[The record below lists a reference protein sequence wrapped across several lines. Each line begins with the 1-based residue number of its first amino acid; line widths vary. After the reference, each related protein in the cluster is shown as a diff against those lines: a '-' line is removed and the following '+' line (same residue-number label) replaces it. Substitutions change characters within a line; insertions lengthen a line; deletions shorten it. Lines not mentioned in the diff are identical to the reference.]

1 MPKIDAKT
9 LRVAVTIAG
18 YDFTCP
24 QPYASGHCLNE
35 GEAEALNTLFADRVR
50 TNCARTVKDIE
61 NNAHDLWGKDPRE
74 SAEFRESLQEEI
86 DVYAARYSFASR
98 SDPIRRKALELAK
111 DAIRKQAGDDGF
123 VLTIDSVNSKAE
135 AVIASGRYPAFMETA
150 RKFIELQREVA
161 EEELGK

>member
-24 QPYASGHCLNE
+24 QPFSAGHPLSE

-50 TNCARTVKDIE
+50 TNCARSVKDLETDAIRIGQM
-61 NNAHDLWGKDPRE
+61 DLTDDGQAIVND
-74 SAEFRESLQEEI
+74 
-86 DVYAARYSFASR
+86 YAARYEFASR

-111 DAIRKQAGDDGF
+111 DAIRKKAAGDGI
-123 VLTIDSVNSKAE
+123 VLWPEVIQSRAE
-135 AVIASGRYPAFMETA
+135 TLLVSGTAPQFLEAA

-161 EEELGK
+161 EEELIRP